1 MRVRACNSTST
12 KPTAAFN
19 KRSIDRCEARDDG
32 AFWRIRIRVGNAFNW
47 SKRNCRMRL
56 REVRRAKKQRW
67 FVRKLRRRRFDQAG
81 LSWIDDLRDVHQETK
96 KKGGLA
102 RWTTK
107 MGMGVK
113 RRSAFSRWR
122 RFGSVEFYFS
132 PDRRLCGFA
141 YVFRSRVTYSSF
153 VQQRSK
159 IGVVLVNEDQLVA
172 LS

>member
-1 MRVRACNSTST
+1 MCVRVIQLQRSQPRHLTSV
-12 KPTAAFN
+12 
-19 KRSIDRCEARDDG
+19 RSID
-32 AFWRIRIRVGNAFNW
+32 
-47 SKRNCRMRL
+47 
-56 REVRRAKKQRW
+56 AK
-67 FVRKLRRRRFDQAG
+67 
-81 LSWIDDLRDVHQETK
+81 QETVRSDAYEYALETRSIGRSVIIGCSFAKRGARRSSDDSLENYVGVVSTKWDSVGSTTCATCTEKRK
-96 KKGGLA
+96 KKGLA

-113 RRSAFSRWR
+113 RGSAFSRWR

-132 PDRRLCGFA
+132 PDRRLCEFA